1 MKNLFRILL
10 VFSLV
15 WITARSAVYFL
26 PGDPAEFLVH
36 EALVQMDPEE
46 LRKRMD
52 LDQPLVERVFSLPRN
67 RSLIRNE
74 DTLPLLGR
82 AWGRTAILALLSVS
96 IALPLTFI
104 LLFFHFR
111 GGNRRSFA
119 EILSL
124 VLASIPIVVLGPLLL
139 LYLPIPNPLLPALA
153 LATYLTAFWY
163 RTLARRLE
171 KQLKTSSVDGAR
183 ALGFSEIRIFSRN
196 LLAPSLGGFLAFF
209 GSQLGF
215 LLNGS
220 ILVETLFQWSGVGS
234 LLSDA
239 ILARDYPVLE
249 TGMMTAAI
257 LTLLTQQAGY
267 ALQSWWDPRIS

>member
-1 MKNLFRILL
+1 MKNLYRILL

-15 WITARSAVYFL
+15 WITARSAVYLL

-36 EALVQMDPEE
+36 EALVQMDPLE

-52 LDQPLVERVFSLPRN
+52 LEQSAAQRVFSFPRN

-74 DTLPLLGR
+74 ETLPLLGR

-96 IALPLTFI
+96 IALPFTFM
-104 LLFFHFR
+104 LLFFNFR
-111 GGNRRSFA
+111 GGNRRAFA

-124 VLASIPIVVLGPLLL
+124 TLASIPLVVLGPLLL
-139 LYLPIPNPLLPALA
+139 RYLPIPNPILPSLA
-153 LATYLTAFWY
+153 LATYLTAFWH

-171 KQLKTSSVDGAR
+171 KQLPGSSVDGAR
-183 ALGFSEIRIFSRN
+183 ALGFSEIRIFTRN

-220 ILVETLFQWSGVGS
+220 ILVETLFQWSGIGS

-239 ILARDYPVLE
+239 ILARDYPVVE
-249 TGMMTAAI
+249 VGMMTAAL

-267 ALQSWWDPRIS
+267 ALQSWWDPRVS